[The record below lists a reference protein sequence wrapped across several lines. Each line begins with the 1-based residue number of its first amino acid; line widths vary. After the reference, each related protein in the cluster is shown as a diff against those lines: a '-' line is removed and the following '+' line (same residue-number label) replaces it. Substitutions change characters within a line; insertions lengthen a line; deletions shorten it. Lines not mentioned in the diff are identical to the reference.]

1 MASDVTFEMGNLPV
15 LVSIVTYDSE
25 AHLDA
30 CLRSVREQDVPV
42 RIRVFDNASR
52 DRSRQVALDHGA
64 RLHRSDQ
71 NRGFSHGHNF
81 HLRQGG
87 FDHVLILNPDVIL
100 SKGYLKTLMGS
111 MAGVKRVGMAGGKLH
126 RMDAEGR
133 TVHAD
138 GHPVLDTTGIFFTPT
153 QRHFD
158 RGSQQPDR
166 GQYDRRELVFGISGA
181 ALLCTREMLEDLRY
195 GDEYLDEDFFAYR
208 EDADLAWRAQLRG
221 WRALYEPAARGLHVR
236 RVLPARRARLASHIN
251 YHSLKNRYL
260 MRIKNLDPAVR
271 RRCFP
276 YMWIRDLG
284 IVAYVLL
291 RERSSLGAYRQV
303 WKLRNRFLRKRKW
316 VRETRRAPAES
327 VARWFSFRPV
337 AHDPGPSDLL

>member
-1 MASDVTFEMGNLPV
+1 MSLGMSTRPV

-52 DRSRQVALDHGA
+52 DDSCRVALDHGA
-64 RLHRSDQ
+64 QLHRSNE

-100 SKGYLKTLMGS
+100 SKGYLSTLMES
-111 MAGVKRVGMAGGKLH
+111 MAGVKRVGMAGGKLY
-126 RMDAEGR
+126 RMDASGR
-133 TVHAD
+133 TVHE
-138 GHPVLDTTGIFFTPT
+138 GEYPVLDTTGIYFTPT

-166 GQYDRRELVFGISGA
+166 GQYGRRELVFGISGA

-221 WRALYEPAARGLHVR
+221 WRALYEPAARGQHVR
-236 RVLPARRARLASHIN
+236 RVLPSRRARLASHIN

-276 YMWIRDLG
+276 FMWIRDLG
-284 IVAYVLL
+284 IIGYVLL

-303 WKLRNRFLRKRKW
+303 CRLRKRFLGKRER
-316 VRETRRAPAES
+316 VRETRRAPADS
-327 VARWFSFRPV
+327 VARWFSFRP
-337 AHDPGPSDLL
+337 AARSLRPSDFL

>member
-1 MASDVTFEMGNLPV
+1 MTSSPV

-42 RIRVFDNASR
+42 RIRVYDNASR
-52 DRSRQVALDHGA
+52 DESCRVALSHGA
-64 RLHRSDQ
+64 RLHRSDR
-71 NRGFSHGHNF
+71 NRGFSYGHNF
-81 HLRQGG
+81 NLRQGG
-87 FDHVLILNPDVIL
+87 FEHVLILNPDVIL
-100 SKGYLKTLMGS
+100 SQGYLKTLMAS
-111 MAGVKRVGMAGGKLH
+111 MAGVKRVGMAGGKLF
-126 RMDAEGR
+126 RMDADGR
-133 TVHAD
+133 TVHED
-138 GHPVLDTTGIFFTPT
+138 RYPVLDTTGIYFTPT

-166 GQYDRRELVFGISGA
+166 GQYDRRQLVFGISGA
-181 ALLCTREMLEDLRY
+181 ALLCTREMLEDVRY

-221 WRALYEPAARGLHVR
+221 WRALYEPAARGRHVR
-236 RVLPARRARLASHIN
+236 RVLPSRRARLAAHIN

-284 IVAYVLL
+284 ILGYVLL
-291 RERSSLGAYRQV
+291 RERSSLDAYGQV
-303 WKLRNRFLRKRKW
+303 WRLRNRFRRKREW
-316 VRETRRAPAES
+316 VQASRRAPADS

-337 AHDPGPSDLL
+337 ARDLQSSGDR

>member
-1 MASDVTFEMGNLPV
+1 MNFEMGRLPV

-42 RIRVFDNASR
+42 RIRVFDNASQDESCR
-52 DRSRQVALDHGA
+52 VALSHGA
-64 RLHRSDQ
+64 RLHRSNK
-71 NRGFSHGHNF
+71 NRGFSYGHNF

-100 SKGYLKTLMGS
+100 SKGFLKTLLAS
-111 MAGVKRVGMAGGKLH
+111 MAGVKRVGMAGGKLF
-126 RMDAEGR
+126 RMDAGGR
-133 TVHAD
+133 TVHE
-138 GHPVLDTTGIFFTPT
+138 GGYPVLDTTGIYFTPT

-166 GQYDRRELVFGISGA
+166 GQYDRRQLVFGISGA
-181 ALLCTREMLEDLRY
+181 ALLCTREMLEDIRY
-195 GDEYLDEDFFAYR
+195 GNEYLDDDFFAYR

-221 WRALYEPAARGLHVR
+221 WRALYEPDARGLHLR
-236 RVLPARRARLASHIN
+236 RVLPSRRARLASHIN

-284 IVAYVLL
+284 IFGYVLL
-291 RERSSLGAYRQV
+291 RERSSLDAYRKV
-303 WKLRNRFLRKRKW
+303 WRLRNRFRRKQEW
-316 VRETRRAPAES
+316 VRASRRVPADS

-337 AHDPGPSDLL
+337 ARDVPSSGDR

>member
-1 MASDVTFEMGNLPV
+1 MSTRPV

-25 AHLDA
+25 EHLDA
-30 CLRSVREQDVPV
+30 CLRSVREQGVPV

-52 DRSRQVALDHGA
+52 DQSCRVALDHGA
-64 RLHRSDQ
+64 QLHRSSE

-87 FDHVLILNPDVIL
+87 FDHVLILNPDVVL
-100 SKGYLKTLMGS
+100 SKGYLKTLMES
-111 MAGVKRVGMAGGKLH
+111 MSGVKRVGTAGGKLY
-126 RMDAEGR
+126 RMDSAGQ
-133 TVHAD
+133 TVHE
-138 GHPVLDTTGIFFTPT
+138 GEYPVLDTTGIYFTPT

-221 WRALYEPAARGLHVR
+221 WRALYEPAAQGLHVR
-236 RVLPARRARLASHIN
+236 RVLPSRRARLASHIN

-271 RRCFP
+271 RKCFP
-276 YMWIRDLG
+276 FMWIRDLG
-284 IVAYVLL
+284 IIGYVLL
-291 RERSSLGAYRQV
+291 RERSSLSAYRQV
-303 WKLRNRFLRKRKW
+303 CRLRERFLGKREW
-316 VRETRRAPAES
+316 VRETRRVPADS
-327 VARWFSFRPV
+327 VARWFSFRP
-337 AHDPGPSDLL
+337 AARELRPSDFL

>member
-1 MASDVTFEMGNLPV
+1 MGRLPV

-30 CLRSVREQDVPV
+30 CLRSVREQEVPV
-42 RIRVFDNASR
+42 RICVYDNASQDQSCR
-52 DRSRQVALDHGA
+52 VALSHGA
-64 RLHRSDQ
+64 RLHRSNT
-71 NRGFSHGHNF
+71 NRGFSYGHNF

-87 FDHVLILNPDVIL
+87 FEHVLILNPDVIL
-100 SKGYLKTLMGS
+100 SKGYLKTLLAS
-111 MAGVKRVGMAGGKLH
+111 MSGVQRVGMAGGKFF

-133 TVHAD
+133 TVHED
-138 GHPVLDTTGIFFTPT
+138 GCPVLDTTGIYFTPT

-166 GQYDRRELVFGISGA
+166 GQYDRRQLVFGISGS
-181 ALLCTREMLEDLRY
+181 ALLCTRGMLEDIRY

-221 WRALYEPAARGLHVR
+221 WRALYEPAARGLHLR
-236 RVLPARRARLASHIN
+236 RVLPSRRARLASHIN

-284 IVAYVLL
+284 IVGYVLL
-291 RERSSLGAYRQV
+291 RERSSLGAYGQV
-303 WKLRNRFLRKRKW
+303 WRLRKRFRRKQEW
-316 VRETRRAPAES
+316 VRASRRVPANS

-337 AHDPGPSDLL
+337 ARDLPSSGDR

>member
-1 MASDVTFEMGNLPV
+1 MSTHPV

-25 AHLDA
+25 THLDA
-30 CLRSVREQDVPV
+30 CLRSVREQEVPV

-52 DRSRQVALDHGA
+52 DRSCRVALDHGVK
-64 RLHRSDQ
+64 LHRSDE

-87 FDHVLILNPDVIL
+87 FDHALILNPDVIL
-100 SKGYLKTLMGS
+100 SKGYLKTLIES
-111 MAGVKRVGMAGGKLH
+111 MASVKRAGMAGGKLY
-126 RMDAEGR
+126 RMDASGRAVHEGG
-133 TVHAD
+133 D
-138 GHPVLDTTGIFFTPT
+138 PVLDTTGIYFTPT

-166 GQYDRRELVFGISGA
+166 GQYDRRQLVFGISGA
-181 ALLCTREMLEDLRY
+181 ALLCTRDMLEDIRY

-221 WRALYEPAARGLHVR
+221 WKALYEPAAQGLHVR
-236 RVLPARRARLASHIN
+236 RVLPSRRSSLAAHIN

-271 RRCFP
+271 RKCFP

-284 IVAYVLL
+284 IIGYVLL

-303 WKLRNRFLRKRKW
+303 WRLRERFRRKREW
-316 VRETRRAPAES
+316 VRASRRAPADD
-327 VARWFSFRPV
+327 VARWFSFRP
-337 AHDPGPSDLL
+337 AARELQSSDFL

>member
-1 MASDVTFEMGNLPV
+1 MTNPPV

-25 AHLDA
+25 THLDA
-30 CLRSVREQDVPV
+30 CLRSVREQEVPV
-42 RIRVFDNASR
+42 RIRVYDNASR
-52 DRSRQVALDHGA
+52 DDSCRVALRHGA
-64 RLHRSDQ
+64 RLHRSSE

-81 HLRQGG
+81 QLRQGG
-87 FDHVLILNPDVIL
+87 FDHALILNPDVVL
-100 SKGYLKTLMGS
+100 SKGYLRTLIES
-111 MAGVKRVGMAGGKLH
+111 MAGVKRAGMAGGKLH
-126 RMDAEGR
+126 RMDAAGR
-133 TVHAD
+133 TVRAG
-138 GHPVLDTTGIFFTPT
+138 GHPVLDTTGIYFTPT

-166 GQYDRRELVFGISGA
+166 GQYDRRQLVFGISGA
-181 ALLCTREMLEDLRY
+181 ALLCTRKMLEDIRY

-221 WRALYEPAARGLHVR
+221 WRALYEPAAQGLHVR
-236 RVLPARRARLASHIN
+236 RVLPSRRSRLAAPIN

-260 MRIKNLDPAVR
+260 MRFKNLDPAVG

-284 IVAYVLL
+284 IIAYVLL

-303 WKLRNRFLRKRKW
+303 WRLRNRFRRKREW
-316 VRETRRAPAES
+316 VQASRRVPADS
-327 VARWFSFRPV
+327 IVRWFSFRP
-337 AHDPGPSDLL
+337 AARDPQSSDYL

>member
-1 MASDVTFEMGNLPV
+1 MNAVSMASPPI

-30 CLRSVREQDVPV
+30 CLRSVRAQEVPV
-42 RIRVFDNASR
+42 RISVFDNASR
-52 DRSRQVALDHGA
+52 DGSCRVALNHGA
-64 RLHRSDQ
+64 RLHRCSE

-87 FDHVLILNPDVIL
+87 FDHVLILNPDVTL
-100 SKGYLKTLMGS
+100 SKGYLKTLLES
-111 MAGVKRVGMAGGKLH
+111 MAGVKRAGMAGGKLY
-126 RMDAEGR
+126 RMDAAGR
-133 TVHAD
+133 TVHEN
-138 GHPVLDTTGIFFTPT
+138 GYPVLDTTGIYFTPT

-166 GQYDRRELVFGISGA
+166 GRYDRRQLVFGISGA

-221 WRALYEPAARGLHVR
+221 WRALYEPAAQGLHVR
-236 RVLPARRARLASHIN
+236 RVLPSRRSRLASHIN
-251 YHSLKNRYL
+251 RHSLKNRYL

-271 RRCFP
+271 RRCLP

-303 WKLRNRFLRKRKW
+303 WRLRKRFLRKREW
-316 VRETRRAPAES
+316 VRATRRAPPDA
-327 VARWFSFRPV
+327 VARWFSFSPTARNLE
-337 AHDPGPSDLL
+337 PSDLL